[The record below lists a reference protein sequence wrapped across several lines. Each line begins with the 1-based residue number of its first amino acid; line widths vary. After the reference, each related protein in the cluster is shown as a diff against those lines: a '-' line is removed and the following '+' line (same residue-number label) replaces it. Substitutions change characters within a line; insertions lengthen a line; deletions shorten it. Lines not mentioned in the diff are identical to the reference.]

1 MTRFT
6 VAHEWLLRYLKS
18 QFVAVEYICN
28 EDCTV
33 TVVDH
38 HGEST
43 RFGLNLFADVLD
55 LSTDPARIV
64 AISDCP
70 HDLETV
76 GESEPTRWENNP
88 DYFG

>member
-1 MTRFT
+1 MARFT

-18 QFVAVEYICN
+18 QFVAVRYTCN
-28 EDCTV
+28 EDFTV
-33 TVVDH
+33 TVTDH
-38 HGEST
+38 RGESI
-43 RFGLNLFADVLD
+43 RFGLNLFGDVLD

-76 GESEPTRWENNP
+76 GDCEPQHWTNNP

>member
-1 MTRFT
+1 MIYSK
-6 VAHEWLLRYLKS
+6 AHEWLLRYLRS
-18 QFVAVEYICN
+18 QFVAVRYICN
-28 EDCTV
+28 PHHTV

-38 HGEST
+38 QGESI

-70 HDLETV
+70 HDLEMV
-76 GESEPTRWENNP
+76 KDSEPQHWKNNP